1 LIIEVEELTK
11 DYGGGVR
18 ALKGVSFGVEEGGV
32 VGLLGPNGA
41 GKTTLVETIE
51 GLRTPTSGRVSVLD
65 LDPVRQASALKEQIG
80 VQLQATAL
88 PLELT
93 PAETVRMYGSFF
105 RKSLAPAEVLKAV
118 GLEGE
123 AGRRN
128 SRLSGGQRQRLA
140 IALALVNDPR
150 LVILDEP
157 TAGLDPVARREIHAR
172 IADMRAAN
180 RTVLFSTHY
189 IEEAESLCDRVIIL
203 RAGEV
208 VADGSPFELLA
219 RASGSST
226 LWIAAEGEFDPRPL
240 LGAGASELGREGEY
254 HRFATPDPRAAILAL
269 AELLRDGRVNLLDLR
284 MKRPNLED
292 VYVELTGETAGA
304 RREEI

>member
-1 LIIEVEELTK
+1 MIIEVERLTK
-11 DYGGGVR
+11 DYGGVH
-18 ALKGVSFGVEEGGV
+18 ALKGVSFCVEAGGV
-32 VGLLGPNGA
+32 IGLLGPNGA

-51 GLRTPTSGRVSVLD
+51 GLRTPTSGRVSVLG
-65 LDPVRQASALKEQIG
+65 LDPVRQSSALKEQIG

-93 PAETVRMYGSFF
+93 AAETVRLYGSFF
-105 RKSLAPAEVLKAV
+105 CKSLAPAEALEAV
-118 GLEGE
+118 GLEGQ
-123 AGRRN
+123 ARQRN

-150 LVILDEP
+150 LIILDEP

-172 IADMRAAN
+172 IADMRKSN

-189 IEEAESLCDRVIIL
+189 IEEAEGLCDRVIIL
-203 RAGEV
+203 RAGEM
-208 VADGSPFELLA
+208 VADGSPFDLLA
-219 RASGSST
+219 RASGTST
-226 LWIAAEGEFDPRPL
+226 LWISVEGELDPRPL
-240 LGAGASELGREGEY
+240 LAAGASDRGREGEY

-269 AELLRDGRVNLLDLR
+269 AELLRDSRVNLLDLR

-292 VYVELTGETAGA
+292 VYVELTGETTDVL
-304 RREEI
+304 REET

>member
-1 LIIEVEELTK
+1 LIIEVEQLTK
-11 DYGGGVR
+11 DYGSVR
-18 ALKGVSFGVEEGGV
+18 ALKGISFSVNSGGV

-51 GLRTPTSGRVSVLD
+51 GLRSPTSGRVSVLG
-65 LDPVRQASALKEQIG
+65 LDPTRQASELKERIG

-93 PAETVRMYGSFF
+93 PIETLRMYGSFF
-105 RKSLAPAEVLKAV
+105 RRSLAPAQVLAIV
-118 GLEGE
+118 GL
-123 AGRRN
+123 ADQARQRN
-128 SRLSGGQRQRLA
+128 SGLSGGQRQKLA
-140 IALALVNDPR
+140 IALALVNDPE

-172 IADMRAAN
+172 IADMRTSR

-203 RAGEV
+203 RAGEI
-208 VADGSPFELLA
+208 VADGSPFELLS
-219 RASGSST
+219 RASGAST
-226 LWIAAEGEFDPRPL
+226 LWLAVEGELDPAPL
-240 LGAGASELGREGEY
+240 IGAGASVRGREGEY
-254 HRFATPDPRAAILAL
+254 HCFATPDPRAAILAL
-269 AELLRDGRVNLLDLR
+269 AELLRDGRINLLDLR

-292 VYVELTGETAGA
+292 VYVELTGEIATA
-304 RREEI
+304 RREEL

>member
-1 LIIEVEELTK
+1 LIINVEQLRM
-11 DYGGGVR
+11 DYGSVR
-18 ALKGVSFGVEEGGV
+18 ALKGVSFGVDGSGV

-41 GKTTLVETIE
+41 GKTTLVETVE
-51 GLRTPTSGRVSVLD
+51 GLRTPTSGRVSVLG
-65 LDPVRQASALKEQIG
+65 LDPTRQASALRERIG

-93 PAETVRMYGSFF
+93 PAETLHLYGSFF
-105 RKSLAPAEVLKAV
+105 RKSLAPAAVLESV
-118 GLEGE
+118 GLTEQ
-123 AGRRN
+123 ARQRN
-128 SRLSGGQRQRLA
+128 SKLSGGQRQRLA
-140 IALALVNDPR
+140 IALALINDPE
-150 LVILDEP
+150 LIILDEP

-172 IADMRAAN
+172 IADMRASK

-208 VADGSPFELLA
+208 VADGSPFELLSRA
-219 RASGSST
+219 RGNSM
-226 LWIAAEGEFDPRPL
+226 LWIAVEGELDPAPL
-240 LGAGASELGREGEY
+240 LNAGASARGREGEY
-254 HRFATPDPRAAILAL
+254 HCFTTPDPKAAILAL
-269 AELLRDGRVNLLDLR
+269 AELLKDGRINLLDLR

-292 VYVELTGETAGA
+292 VYVELTGETNAA